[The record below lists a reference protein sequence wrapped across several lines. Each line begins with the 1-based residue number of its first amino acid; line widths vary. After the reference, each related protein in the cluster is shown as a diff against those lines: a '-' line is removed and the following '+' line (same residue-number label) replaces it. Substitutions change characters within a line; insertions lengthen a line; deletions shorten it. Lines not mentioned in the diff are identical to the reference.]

1 MKNIKTDLKD
11 ELYYDPINKVI
22 LCRKY
27 EFQQYSIVS
36 IAEYIDDTMTT
47 ICLEE
52 IESHYFKKFIKI
64 DYDNLYMYYFLT
76 KMDSYNIYKNKW
88 EIDRYDIRTTQYR
101 KLEYQYK
108 KNYKDEY
115 LVKVYLKK
123 DELFRKNKL
132 KRIL

>member
-11 ELYYDPINKVI
+11 ELYYDSINKVI

-36 IAEYIDDTMTT
+36 IAEYVDDAITT

-52 IESHYFKKFIKI
+52 IESHYLKKFKKI
-64 DYDNLYMYYFLT
+64 DYDNLSMYYFLT
-76 KMDSYNIYKNKW
+76 KIDSYNIYKNKLD
-88 EIDRYDIRTTQYR
+88 IGRYDIRTTQYR
-101 KLEYQYK
+101 KLEYQYR
-108 KNYKDEY
+108 KNYKDED

-123 DELFRKNKL
+123 DKLFRKNKL